1 MNHLFAKSL
10 AILLVFLT
18 FSSYTQNKKDNQEKP
33 KQPKKIEWLSF
44 EEAVERNKKEPRKF
58 LIDVYT
64 NWCGWCKKMDATT
77 FHDPRVVE
85 YVSQNFWAVRFNAET
100 HDTIH
105 FDNKIFINPSPKGK
119 RGTNQL
125 AVALLQ
131 GKLSYPT
138 IVYLDENINMI
149 SPVPGYQS
157 ADQILPLLH
166 WLATDAFREQPN
178 FQIWYQQNWGK
189 K

>member
-1 MNHLFAKSL
+1 MKLIIALILSLNTLFIFA
-10 AILLVFLT
+10 
-18 FSSYTQNKKDNQEKP
+18 QNEPQTTP
-33 KQPKKIEWLSF
+33 KAIEWISF
-44 EEAVERNKKEPRKF
+44 EEAVKRNQTEPRKF

-77 FHDPRVVE
+77 FHDSKVVE
-85 YVSQNFWAVRFNAET
+85 YVSKHFWAVKFNAET

-105 FDNKIFINPSPKGK
+105 FDGKKFINPSPKGK

-138 IVYLDENINMI
+138 IVYLDEQVNMI
-149 SPVPGYQS
+149 APVPGYQS
-157 ADQILPLLH
+157 AQQILPLLH
-166 WLATDAFREQPN
+166 WLATDAFKTQPN
-178 FQIWYQQNWGK
+178 FQVWYQQNWK
-189 K
+189 P

>member
-1 MNHLFAKSL
+1 MIKLFRQL
-10 AILLVFLT
+10 LILLFVCLSFT
-18 FSSYTQNKKDNQEKP
+18 GKSQNNTTKKEGK
-33 KQPKKIEWLSF
+33 KIKKIEWLSF

-85 YVSQNFWAVRFNAET
+85 YVTNNFWAVKFNAET

-105 FDNKIFINPSPKGK
+105 FDNKIFVNPSPEGK

-138 IVYLDENINMI
+138 IVYLDENVNMI
-149 SPVPGYQS
+149 SPVPGYQT

-166 WLATDAFREQPN
+166 WLATDAFKEQPN
-178 FQIWYQQNWGK
+178 YQVWYQQNWGK
-189 K
+189 N